1 MKKNL
6 FSYLLPAAAI
16 MALAGCSAT
25 TSDVGVYLSE
35 EIQTSESGCPTME
48 VDVVGVTEAEEKRLL
63 AYDVDRYFAPPAT
76 FRKSLGA
83 ITLKFSATDTNP
95 KIIPSN
101 AVIWDR
107 WADKGAK
114 YIAVISNL
122 PMLVNPE
129 DSAVDPRK
137 LIINMNDG
145 YFVDSSVHYIEVGG
159 SGIIELKN
167 PPASPNAEKLK

>member
-1 MKKNL
+1 MRKTAI
-6 FSYLLPAAAI
+6 SYLLSAAAAL
-16 MALAGCSAT
+16 ALAGCSAT
-25 TSDVGVYLSE
+25 TSDIGVYLSE
-35 EIQTSESGCPTME
+35 EIQSSESGCPTME

-63 AYDVDRYFAPPAT
+63 AYDVDRYFAPPAA

-83 ITLKFSATDTNP
+83 VTLKFSATDTAP

-101 AVIWDR
+101 AIIWDR

-114 YIAVISNL
+114 YIAVISNV

-145 YFVDSSVHYIEVGG
+145 FLVDSSVHHIEVGG
-159 SGIIELKN
+159 SGIIELKKA
-167 PPASPNAEKLK
+167 PASPNAEKIK